1 MERARVVPLSVTQL
15 RTMNHVPRRGSEA
28 KVEAEVPEDNQEGSD
43 GFAMRWKTVCWY
55 EDGGGKESNADF
67 VSLQLEHVLDP
78 SNS

>member
-43 GFAMRWKTVCWY
+43 GFAMR
-55 EDGGGKESNADF
+55 
-67 VSLQLEHVLDP
+67 
-78 SNS
+78 